1 MPLLY
6 QGDRLILRNE
16 PHGVSIDE
24 TWDVEQLS
32 SSYIA
37 NLLKATRRFVG
48 RGNRADSEQPKQK
61 EYQTTNAKSTNE
73 VFVDCVADN
82 ESKDDEAGYNNEE
95 MSFEDALG
103 PEDHDKPPKV
113 SRLTIHLGE
122 RTSKVPEMG

>member
-1 MPLLY
+1 
-6 QGDRLILRNE
+6 
-16 PHGVSIDE
+16 VSIDE

-95 MSFEDALG
+95 IWPALAFSQRWLRRSRKAMVPTSLSVMPANPTASPMSSMTT
-103 PEDHDKPPKV
+103 P
-113 SRLTIHLGE
+113 
-122 RTSKVPEMG
+122 